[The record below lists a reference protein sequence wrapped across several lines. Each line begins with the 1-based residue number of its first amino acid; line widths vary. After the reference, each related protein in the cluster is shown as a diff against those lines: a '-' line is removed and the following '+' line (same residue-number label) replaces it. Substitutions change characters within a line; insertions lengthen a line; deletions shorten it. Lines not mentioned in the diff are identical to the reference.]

1 VSKGSAATEAAG
13 TLTAGHM
20 SFRSRLTLFFVAIVI
35 VPMASMA
42 IVLFRLLSDNEHGK
56 GDARIAARQQ
66 TAINLYED
74 TRRSSAQV
82 ARTIAGGDAALAA
95 ALRSGER
102 ARIQRRTEQLLA
114 RYHAAR
120 ILVRDPSGATLG
132 DAGSQLAAFPAT
144 LALVDERRRSYG
156 TIQVAVDTAGHY
168 ADRVRRIADLDAM
181 VSRDGKRI
189 AGTLPRVDPAALP
202 ARQGHVTVGD
212 IDYRV
217 SSFPAPGF
225 GRASLRVSVLDDTSV
240 TEGNVRSSRRI
251 AAAIL
256 IGFFILA
263 FTFAVLV
270 SRSLQRQILA
280 FLEAARRLGSGD
292 FTTQVPTVGRDEFAA
307 LGEQFNRMAGQLEER
322 EEDLRQERIRL
333 ESAMRRIGE
342 TFASNLDRDAL
353 LEIVVRTAVDGVA
366 AQAGR
371 ATVRTDPAEPM
382 VQVATVGPPA
392 GLEEAVRGAEALVLE
407 TGEPQAASVE
417 SAFALAYPLRAAD
430 GERRITGIV
439 SVGRPDKAFSEGERE
454 LFNYLAGQAA
464 VSVENVGLHETVERQ
479 AVTDDLTGLSN
490 RRRFQETLAGELAR
504 SQRFH
509 QGLGLV
515 MLDIDDFKRVNDTYG
530 HQQGDIVLRE
540 VARVLRESSRAIDLP
555 ARYGGEELAVV
566 LPGTDL
572 EGAYDLAERVR
583 EGIEA
588 LEFPLVDEAGG
599 QRVIT
604 ITASLGAAALG
615 EGIEDMRELVAA
627 ADAAL
632 YRAKRAG
639 KNQTVRAS

>member
-1 VSKGSAATEAAG
+1 V
-13 TLTAGHM
+13 
-20 SFRSRLTLFFVAIVI
+20 
-35 VPMASMA
+35 
-42 IVLFRLLSDNEHGK
+42 
-56 GDARIAARQQ
+56 
-66 TAINLYED
+66 
-74 TRRSSAQV
+74 
-82 ARTIAGGDAALAA
+82 
-95 ALRSGER
+95 
-102 ARIQRRTEQLLA
+102 QRRAAQLRAQYGL
-114 RYHAAR
+114 AR
-120 ILVRDPSGATLG
+120 ILVLDKERRTLA
-132 DAGSQLAAFPAT
+132 DAGSLVAAFPAT
-144 LALVDERRRSYG
+144 LQLVDQAGKSYG
-156 TIQVAVDTAGHY
+156 TLQLSVQTAGDY
-168 ADRVRRIADLDAM
+168 ARLVRRVAGLHA
-181 VSRDGKRI
+181 VVLRDGKVI
-189 AGTLPRVDPAALP
+189 AGTLPNVVPKDLP
-202 ARQGHVTVGD
+202 PRQGHVTVSNV
-212 IDYRV
+212 DYRA

-225 GRASLRVSVLDDTSV
+225 SGTRVQVSVLDDTSV
-240 TEGNVRSSRRI
+240 TSANVGRSRWI
-251 AAAIL
+251 AAGIL
-256 IGFFILA
+256 VGFFMLA

-292 FTTQVPTVGRDEFAA
+292 FSAQVPTVGRDEFAS
-307 LGEQFNRMAGQLEER
+307 LGDQFNRMAGQLQER
-322 EEDLRQERIRL
+322 EEDLRQERVRL

-371 ATVRTDPAEPM
+371 ASVRTDAAEPLR
-382 VQVATVGPPA
+382 QVAAVGDA
-392 GLEEAVRGAEALVLE
+392 QGLEEAVRAVEARVLE
-407 TGEPQAASVE
+407 TGEPHSVDVDD
-417 SAFALAYPLRAAD
+417 AHALAYPLRAAD
-430 GERRITGIV
+430 GENRVTGIV
-439 SVGRPDKAFSEGERE
+439 SVARPDKPFSQSESD
-454 LFNYLAGQAA
+454 LFHYLAGQAA

-479 AVTDDLTGLSN
+479 AVTDELTGLSN
-490 RRRFQETLAGELAR
+490 RRRFQETLSSEVAR
-504 SQRFH
+504 SQRFS

-515 MLDIDDFKRVNDTYG
+515 MLDIDNFKAVNDTYG

-540 VARVLRESSRAIDLP
+540 VARVLKESSRAIDLP

-588 LEFPLVDEAGG
+588 LEFPLIDDGG
-599 QRVIT
+599 ASGTIR

-615 EGIEDMRELVAA
+615 GQIDEVRDLVAA

>member
-1 VSKGSAATEAAG
+1 
-13 TLTAGHM
+13 M

-56 GDARIAARQQ
+56 GDARIAARQEA
-66 TAINLYED
+66 AIHLYED
-74 TRRSSAQV
+74 ARRGSTTV
-82 ARTIAGGDAALAA
+82 ARRIAANDAPLAA
-95 ALRSGER
+95 ALRAGDR
-102 ARIQRRTEQLLA
+102 ARIQRRTEQLRA
-114 RYHAAR
+114 RYRVAR
-120 ILVRDPSGATLG
+120 ILVRDPKGLPLG
-132 DAGSQLAAFPAT
+132 DAGSQLATFPAT
-144 LALVDERRRSYG
+144 LQLIDQRRRSYG
-156 TIQVAVDTAGHY
+156 TIQVATETAPHY
-168 ADRVRRIADLDAM
+168 ADLVHRIAGLD
-181 VSRDGKRI
+181 VVVLRGGKRI
-189 AGTLPRVDPAALP
+189 AGTLPTIDPSDLP
-202 ARQGHVTVGD
+202 ARQGHVTVESN
-212 IDYRV
+212 DYRV

-225 GRASLRVSVLDDTSV
+225 GGAHVQVSVLDSTSV
-240 TEGNVRSSRRI
+240 TEGNVHSSRTI

-280 FLEAARRLGSGD
+280 FLDAARRLGSGD
-292 FTTQVPTVGRDEFAA
+292 FSAQVPTVGHDEFAA
-307 LGEQFNRMAGQLEER
+307 LGEQFNQMAGQLEER
-322 EEDLRQERIRL
+322 EEDLRQERVRL

-366 AQAGR
+366 AAAGR
-371 ATVRTDPAEPM
+371 ATVRTDAAEPLR
-382 VQVATVGPPA
+382 QVATVGAPA
-392 GLEEAVRGAEALVLE
+392 GLEETVRAAEAVVLE
-407 TGEPQAASVE
+407 TGEPQAANVDR
-417 SAFALAYPLRAAD
+417 AYALAHPLRAAD
-430 GERRITGIV
+430 GEGRVTGIV
-439 SVGRPDKAFSEGERE
+439 SVGRHDKPFSESERD
-454 LFNYLAGQAA
+454 LFHYLAGQAA

-479 AVTDDLTGLSN
+479 AVTDELTGLSN
-490 RRRFQETLAGELAR
+490 RRRFQETLAGEIAR
-504 SQRFH
+504 SQRFD

-515 MLDIDDFKRVNDTYG
+515 MLDLDDFKHVNDTYG
-530 HQQGDIVLRE
+530 HQQGDVVLRE
-540 VARVLRESSRAIDLP
+540 VATVLKESSRAIDLP

-588 LEFPLVDEAGG
+588 LEFPLEDESGE
-599 QRVIT
+599 RRTIR

-615 EGIEDMRELVAA
+615 DGIEEMRELVAA

>member
-1 VSKGSAATEAAG
+1 
-13 TLTAGHM
+13 M

-56 GDARIAARQQ
+56 GDARIAARQEA
-66 TAINLYED
+66 AINLYED
-74 TRRSSAQV
+74 ARRSSAGV
-82 ARTIAGGDAALAA
+82 ARKIAGTDAPLAA
-95 ALRSGER
+95 ALRAGDR
-102 ARIQRRTEQLLA
+102 ARIQRRTQQLRT
-114 RYHAAR
+114 RYNVAR
-120 ILVRDPSGATLG
+120 ILVRDPKGTTLG
-132 DAGSQLAAFPAT
+132 DAGSDLAAFPAT
-144 LALVDERRRSYG
+144 LQLVDQRRRSYG
-156 TIQVAVDTAGHY
+156 TIQVATETATHY
-168 ADRVRRIADLDAM
+168 ADLVH
-181 VSRDGKRI
+181 RI
-189 AGTLPRVDPAALP
+189 AGLQAIVLRDGTRIAATLPSVNPADLP
-202 ARQGHVTVGD
+202 ARQGHVRVQS

-217 SSFPAPGF
+217 SSFPAPSF
-225 GRASLRVSVLDDTSV
+225 GGAHVQVSVLDDTSV
-240 TEGNVRSSRRI
+240 TEGNVRNSRRI

-256 IGFFILA
+256 VGFFILA

-292 FTTQVPTVGRDEFAA
+292 FSAQVPTVGRDEFAA
-307 LGEQFNRMAGQLEER
+307 LGEQFNQMANQLEER
-322 EEDLRQERIRL
+322 EEDLRQERVRL

-353 LEIVVRTAVDGVA
+353 LEIVVHTAVDGVA
-366 AQAGR
+366 AEAGR
-371 ATVRTDPAEPM
+371 ATVRTDSGEPLRE
-382 VQVATVGPPA
+382 VAAVGHAA
-392 GLEEAVRGAEALVLE
+392 GLAEAVQAAEARVLE
-407 TGEPQAASVE
+407 TSEPHAANVE
-417 SAFALAYPLRAAD
+417 RAYALAHPLRAAD
-430 GERRITGIV
+430 GEGRVTGIV
-439 SVGRPDKAFSEGERE
+439 SVGRHDKPFSEGERD
-454 LFNYLAGQAA
+454 LFHYLAGQAA

-479 AVTDDLTGLSN
+479 AVTDELTGLSN
-490 RRRFQETLAGELAR
+490 RRRFQETLAGEVAR
-504 SQRFH
+504 SQRFD

-515 MLDIDDFKRVNDTYG
+515 MLDLDNFKQVNDTYG
-530 HQQGDIVLRE
+530 HQQGDVVLRE
-540 VARVLRESSRAIDLP
+540 VARVLKESSRAIDLP

-588 LEFPLVDEAGG
+588 LEFPLEDETGE
-599 QRVIT
+599 RRMIR

-615 EGIEDMRELVAA
+615 GEIEDMRELVAA

>member
-1 VSKGSAATEAAG
+1 
-13 TLTAGHM
+13 M

-56 GDARIAARQQ
+56 GDARIAARQEA
-66 TAINLYED
+66 AIHLYED
-74 TRRSSAQV
+74 ARRNSAAV
-82 ARTIAGGDAALAA
+82 ARRIAATDAPLAA
-95 ALRSGER
+95 ALRSGKR
-102 ARIQRRTEQLLA
+102 ARIQRRTEQLL
-114 RYHAAR
+114 RSYHAAR
-120 ILVRDPSGATLG
+120 ILVRDPKGVSLA
-132 DAGSQLAAFPAT
+132 DAGAQLATFPAT
-144 LALVDERRRSYG
+144 LQLIDQRRRSYG
-156 TIQVAVDTAGHY
+156 TIQVAVETAPHY
-168 ADRVRRIADLDAM
+168 ADLVHRIADLEAI
-181 VSRDGKRI
+181 VLRDGKRI
-189 AGTLPRVDPAALP
+189 AGTLPQVNPADLP
-202 ARQGHVTVGD
+202 ARQGHVTVQNVA
-212 IDYRV
+212 YRV

-225 GRASLRVSVLDDTSV
+225 GSAKVQVSVLDNTSV
-240 TEGNVRSSRRI
+240 TEANVRKSRRI

-292 FTTQVPTVGRDEFAA
+292 FSAQVPTVGRDEFAE
-307 LGEQFNRMAGQLEER
+307 LGEEFNQMARQLEER
-322 EEDLRQERIRL
+322 EEDLRQERTRL
-333 ESAMRRIGE
+333 ENAMRRIGE

-366 AQAGR
+366 AEAGR
-371 ATVRTDPAEPM
+371 ATVRTEAADPLR
-382 VQVATVGPPA
+382 QVATVGEPG
-392 GLEEAVRGAEALVLE
+392 GLEETVRAAEALVLE
-407 TGEPQAASVE
+407 TGEPQAANLD
-417 SAFALAYPLRAAD
+417 AIYALAYPLRAAD
-430 GERRITGIV
+430 GEGRVTGIV
-439 SVGRPDKAFSEGERE
+439 SVGRHDKPFSDSERD
-454 LFNYLAGQAA
+454 LFHYLAGQAA

-479 AVTDDLTGLSN
+479 AVTDELTGLSN
-490 RRRFQETLAGELAR
+490 RRRFQETLAGEVAR
-504 SQRFH
+504 SQRFD

-515 MLDIDDFKRVNDTYG
+515 MLDLDNFKDVNDSYG
-530 HQQGDIVLRE
+530 HQQGDVVLRE
-540 VARVLRESSRAIDLP
+540 VARVLRESCRAIDLP

-566 LPGTDL
+566 LPGADL
-572 EGAYDLAERVR
+572 DGAFDLAERVR
-583 EGIEA
+583 EGIET

-599 QRVIT
+599 RRVIR

>member
-1 VSKGSAATEAAG
+1 
-13 TLTAGHM
+13 M

-35 VPMASMA
+35 VPMVSMA

-66 TAINLYED
+66 TAINLYYD
-74 TRRSSAQV
+74 GRRKATQL
-82 ARTIAGGDAALAA
+82 ARQIGGTDANLAA
-95 ALRSGER
+95 ALRSGKR
-102 ARIQRRTEQLLA
+102 VLIQRRVNQLRAQYGL
-114 RYHAAR
+114 AR
-120 ILVRDPSGATLG
+120 ILVLDKQRRKLG
-132 DAGSQLAAFPAT
+132 DAGSPLAVFPAT
-144 LALVDERRRSYG
+144 LQLVDQSAKTYG
-156 TIQVAVDTAGHY
+156 TMQLSVETALDY
-168 ADRVRRIADLDAM
+168 VRQVRRVANLHA
-181 VSRDGKRI
+181 VVLRDGHVI
-189 AGTLPRVDPAALP
+189 AGTLPGVDPKDLP
-202 ARQGHVTVGD
+202 ARRGNLTLSNV
-212 IDYRV
+212 DYRV

-225 GRASLRVSVLDDTSV
+225 VGSRVQVSVLDNTSV
-240 TEGNVRSSRRI
+240 TTNNVRRSRWI
-251 AAAIL
+251 AAGIL
-256 IGFFILA
+256 VGFFVLA

-292 FTTQVPTVGRDEFAA
+292 FAAQVPTVGRDEFAA
-307 LGEQFNRMAGQLEER
+307 LGDQFNRMANQLEQR
-322 EEDLRQERIRL
+322 EEDLRQERVRL

-371 ATVRTDPAEPM
+371 AS
-382 VQVATVGPPA
+382 
-392 GLEEAVRGAEALVLE
+392 VRGDAGEPLHQIAAVGEAEGLGEAIRAAEARVLE
-407 TGEPQAASVE
+407 TSEPASADVE
-417 SAFALAYPLRAAD
+417 DAHALAYPLRAAD
-430 GERRITGIV
+430 GEGRVSGIV
-439 SVGRPDKAFSEGERE
+439 SVARPSKAFSESESD
-454 LFNYLAGQAA
+454 LFHYLAGQAA

-479 AVTDDLTGLSN
+479 AVTDELTGLSN
-490 RRRFQETLAGELAR
+490 RRRFQETLSSEVAR
-504 SQRFH
+504 SQRFD

-515 MLDIDDFKRVNDTYG
+515 MLDIDDFKKVNDTFG

-572 EGAYDLAERVR
+572 EGAFDLAERVR

-588 LEFPLVDEAGG
+588 LDFPLVDEAGSAG
-599 QRVIT
+599 TIR
-604 ITASLGAAALG
+604 ITASLGAAALS
-615 EGIEDMRELVAA
+615 EDIDDVRELVAA

>member
-1 VSKGSAATEAAG
+1 
-13 TLTAGHM
+13 M

-56 GDARIAARQQ
+56 GDARIAARQEA
-66 TAINLYED
+66 AIHLYED
-74 TRRSSAQV
+74 ARSTSTEV
-82 ARTIAGGDAALAA
+82 ARKIAGQDAVLAA
-95 ALRSGER
+95 ALRAGDR
-102 ARIQRRTEQLLA
+102 ARIQRRLTQL
-114 RYHAAR
+114 RVKYNVAR
-120 ILVRDPSGATLG
+120 ILVRDPKGAALG
-132 DAGSQLAAFPAT
+132 SAGSDLAAFPAT
-144 LALVDERRRSYG
+144 LQLVDQRRRSYG
-156 TIQVAVDTAGHY
+156 TIQVATETAAQY
-168 ADRVRRIADLDAM
+168 ASLVHRIAGLDAIV
-181 VSRDGKRI
+181 VSDGQRI
-189 AGTLPRVDPAALP
+189 AGTLPSVAPSELP
-202 ARQGHVTVGD
+202 ARQGHVTVED
-212 IDYRV
+212 ANYRV

-225 GRASLRVSVLDDTSV
+225 GGAHVQVSVLDDTSV
-240 TEGNVRSSRRI
+240 TEGNVRNSRRI

-280 FLEAARRLGSGD
+280 FLDAARRLGSGD
-292 FTTQVPTVGRDEFAA
+292 FSAQVPTVGRDEFAA
-307 LGEQFNRMAGQLEER
+307 LGKEFNEMASQLEER
-322 EEDLRQERIRL
+322 EEDLRQERVRL
-333 ESAMRRIGE
+333 ENAMRRIGE

-366 AQAGR
+366 ADAGR
-371 ATVRTDPAEPM
+371 ATVRTDTAEPLR
-382 VQVATVGPPA
+382 QVASVGRPI
-392 GLEEAVRGAEALVLE
+392 GLEETVRAAEAQVLE
-407 TGEPQAASVE
+407 TGEPQGANVG
-417 SAFALAYPLRAAD
+417 SAYALAYPLRAAD
-430 GERRITGIV
+430 GEGRVTGIV
-439 SVGRPDKAFSEGERE
+439 SVGRHDKPFSDSEHD

-479 AVTDDLTGLSN
+479 AVTDELTGLSN
-490 RRRFQETLAGELAR
+490 RRRFQETLAGEVAR
-504 SQRFH
+504 SQRFD

-515 MLDIDDFKRVNDTYG
+515 MLDIDNFKQVNDTYG
-530 HQQGDIVLRE
+530 HQQGDVVLRE
-540 VARVLRESSRAIDLP
+540 VARVLKESSRAIDLP

-588 LEFPLVDEAGG
+588 LEFPLEDETGE
-599 QRVIT
+599 RRTIR

-615 EGIEDMRELVAA
+615 DGIEDMRELVAA

>member
-1 VSKGSAATEAAG
+1 
-13 TLTAGHM
+13 M

-56 GDARIAARQQ
+56 GDARIAARQEA
-66 TAINLYED
+66 AIHLYED
-74 TRRSSAQV
+74 ARRNSASV
-82 ARTIAGGDAALAA
+82 ARKIAGTDALLAA
-95 ALRSGER
+95 ALRAGDK
-102 ARIQRRTEQLLA
+102 ARIQRRTDQLLA
-114 RYHAAR
+114 RYAVAR
-120 ILVRDPSGATLG
+120 ILVRDPKGATLG

-144 LALVDERRRSYG
+144 LQLVDQRRRSYG
-156 TIQVAVDTAGHY
+156 TIQVATQTAPRY
-168 ADRVRRIADLDAM
+168 ADLVHRIAGLDA
-181 VSRDGKRI
+181 VVLRDGTRI
-189 AGTLPRVDPAALP
+189 AGTLPTVDAEKLP
-202 ARQGHVTVGD
+202 PRQGHVTVHD
-212 IDYRV
+212 VDYRV

-225 GRASLRVSVLDDTSV
+225 GGARVQVSVLDDTSV
-240 TEGNVRSSRRI
+240 TEGKVSNSRRI

-292 FTTQVPTVGRDEFAA
+292 FSAQVPTVGRDEFAA
-307 LGEQFNRMAGQLEER
+307 LGEEFNQMASQLQAR
-322 EEDLRQERIRL
+322 EADLRQERVRL

-366 AQAGR
+366 AEAGR
-371 ATVRTDPAEPM
+371 ATVRTDAAEPLR
-382 VQVATVGPPA
+382 QVAAVGHAA
-392 GLEEAVRGAEALVLE
+392 GLEETVRAAEALVLE
-407 TGEPQAASVE
+407 TGEPHGTNMDR
-417 SAFALAYPLRAAD
+417 AYAMAHPLRAAD
-430 GERRITGIV
+430 DEGRVTGIV
-439 SVGRPDKAFSEGERE
+439 SVGRHDKPFSDGERD
-454 LFNYLAGQAA
+454 LFHYLAGQAA

-479 AVTDDLTGLSN
+479 AVTDELTGLSN
-490 RRRFQETLAGELAR
+490 RRRFQETLAGEVAR
-504 SQRFH
+504 AQRFD

-515 MLDIDDFKRVNDTYG
+515 MLDIDDFKQVNDTYG
-530 HQQGDIVLRE
+530 HQQGDVVLRE
-540 VARVLRESSRAIDLP
+540 VARVLRDSSRAIDLP

-588 LEFPLVDEAGG
+588 LEFPLEDETGE
-599 QRVIT
+599 RRTIR

-615 EGIEDMRELVAA
+615 EAIEDMRELVAA

>member
-1 VSKGSAATEAAG
+1 
-13 TLTAGHM
+13 M

-35 VPMASMA
+35 VPMVSMA
-42 IVLFRLLSDNEHGK
+42 IVLFRLLSDNEQGK

-66 TAINLYED
+66 TAINLYD
-74 TRRSSAQV
+74 DARRNAAQK
-82 ARTIAGGDAALAA
+82 ARRIAATDAALAA
-95 ALRSGER
+95 ALRSGRRQRVQVR
-102 ARIQRRTEQLLA
+102 ADQLRRRYQLE
-114 RYHAAR
+114 R
-120 ILVRDPSGATLG
+120 ILVRDTHDKTLADSGSKT
-132 DAGSQLAAFPAT
+132 AAFPAT
-144 LALVDERRRSYG
+144 LQLVDRARKPYG
-156 TIQVAVDTAGHY
+156 TLQVSVQTAARY
-168 ADRVRRIADLDAM
+168 ADLVHRIAGLHAI
-181 VSRDGKRI
+181 VLRDGKRI
-189 AGTLPRVDPAALP
+189 AGTLPSVDVGALP
-202 ARQGHVTVGD
+202 ARQGHVAVSDVG
-212 IDYRV
+212 YRV

-225 GRASLRVSVLDDTSV
+225 AGSRIQVSVLDDTAV
-240 TEGNVRSSRRI
+240 TTSNVRNSRRI

-292 FTTQVPTVGRDEFAA
+292 FSAQVPTVGRDEFAA
-307 LGEQFNRMAGQLEER
+307 LGEQFNQMAGQLEER
-322 EEDLRQERIRL
+322 EEDLRQERVRL
-333 ESAMRRIGE
+333 ESSMRRIGE

-366 AQAGR
+366 AEAGR
-371 ATVRTDPAEPM
+371 ATVRAAAGAPLRE
-382 VQVATVGPPA
+382 VAAVGHA
-392 GLEEAVRGAEALVLE
+392 DGLQEAVQAAEARVLE
-407 TGEPQAASVE
+407 TGEPHGASVDE
-417 SAFALAYPLRAAD
+417 AYALAHPLRAAD
-430 GERRITGIV
+430 EQGRVTGIV
-439 SVGRPDKAFSEGERE
+439 SVGRHGKPFSDGERD
-454 LFNYLAGQAA
+454 LFHYLAGQAA

-479 AVTDDLTGLSN
+479 AVTDELTGLSN
-490 RRRFQETLAGELAR
+490 RRRFQETLAAEVAR
-504 SQRFH
+504 SQRFD

-515 MLDIDDFKRVNDTYG
+515 MLDIDDFKKVNDTYG

-540 VARVLRESSRAIDLP
+540 VARVLKESSRAIDLP

-588 LEFPLVDEAGG
+588 LELPLISDDATGG
-599 QRVIT
+599 AAAIVRV
-604 ITASLGAAALG
+604 TASLGAAAMG
-615 EGIEDMRELVAA
+615 EGTEDMRELVAA

>member
-1 VSKGSAATEAAG
+1 
-13 TLTAGHM
+13 M

-56 GDARIAARQQ
+56 GDARIAARQEA
-66 TAINLYED
+66 AIHLYED
-74 TRRSSAQV
+74 ARRSSTAV
-82 ARTIAGGDAALAA
+82 ARRIAGGDAQLAA
-95 ALRSGER
+95 ALRAGDR
-102 ARIQRRTEQLLA
+102 ARIQRRTGQLRV
-114 RYHAAR
+114 RYNVAR
-120 ILVRDPSGATLG
+120 IMVRDPRGATLG
-132 DAGSQLAAFPAT
+132 NAGSDVAAFPAT
-144 LALVDERRRSYG
+144 LQLVDQRNRSYG
-156 TIQVAVDTAGHY
+156 TIQVAVETAPRY
-168 ADRVRRIADLDAM
+168 ADLVHRIAGLDAI
-181 VSRDGKRI
+181 VLRDGSRI
-189 AGTLPRVDPAALP
+189 AGTIPSVNPKDLP
-202 ARQGHVTVGD
+202 ARQGHLKLRSS
-212 IDYRV
+212 DYRV

-225 GRASLRVSVLDDTSV
+225 GGAHVQVSVLDNESV
-240 TEGNVRSSRRI
+240 TAGNVRSSRRI

-280 FLEAARRLGSGD
+280 FLQAARRLGSGD
-292 FTTQVPTVGRDEFAA
+292 FTAQVPTVGRDEFAA
-307 LGEQFNRMAGQLEER
+307 LGEEFNQMASQLKER
-322 EEDLRQERIRL
+322 EEDLRQERVRL

-366 AQAGR
+366 AEAGR
-371 ATVRTDPAEPM
+371 ATVRTGMDEPLR
-382 VQVATVGPPA
+382 QVATVGHA
-392 GLEEAVRGAEALVLE
+392 ADLEEAVRAAEALVLE
-407 TGEPQAASVE
+407 TGDPQAAHVDRCY
-417 SAFALAYPLRAAD
+417 ALAHPLRAAD
-430 GERRITGIV
+430 GEGRVTGIV
-439 SVGRPDKAFSEGERE
+439 SVGRHDKEFSDVEQD
-454 LFNYLAGQAA
+454 LFHYLAGQAA

-479 AVTDDLTGLSN
+479 AVTDELTGLSN
-490 RRRFQETLAGELAR
+490 RRRFQETLASEVAR
-504 SQRFH
+504 SRRFE

-515 MLDIDDFKRVNDTYG
+515 MLDLDNFKQINDTYG
-530 HQQGDIVLRE
+530 HQQGDVVLRE
-540 VARVLRESSRAIDLP
+540 VAHVLKESSRAIDLP

-572 EGAYDLAERVR
+572 EGAFDLAERVR

-588 LEFPLVDEAGG
+588 LEFPLLGENGER
-599 QRVIT
+599 QVIR

-615 EGIEDMRELVAA
+615 EEIEDMRELVAA

>member
-1 VSKGSAATEAAG
+1 
-13 TLTAGHM
+13 M

-56 GDARIAARQQ
+56 GDARIAARQEA
-66 TAINLYED
+66 AIHLYED
-74 TRRSSAQV
+74 ARRNSSAV
-82 ARTIAGGDAALAA
+82 ARRIAGTDAPLAA
-95 ALRSGER
+95 ALRSGNR
-102 ARIQRRTEQLLA
+102 VRIQRRTEAL
-114 RYHAAR
+114 RRDYHVAR
-120 ILVRDPSGATLG
+120 ILVRDPKGVTLAN
-132 DAGSQLAAFPAT
+132 AGSDLATFPAT
-144 LALVDERRRSYG
+144 LQLIDQRRRSYG
-156 TIQVAVDTAGHY
+156 TIQVAVESAPRY
-168 ADRVRRIADLDAM
+168 ASLVHRIAGLEAI
-181 VSRDGKRI
+181 VVRDGKRV
-189 AGTLPRVDPAALP
+189 AGTLPRVNAADLP
-202 ARQGHVTVGD
+202 ARQGHVSVQNV
-212 IDYRV
+212 DYRV

-225 GRASLRVSVLDDTSV
+225 GGSHVQVSVLDNTSV
-240 TEGNVRSSRRI
+240 TAGNVRDSRRI

-292 FTTQVPTVGRDEFAA
+292 FSAQVPTVGRDEFAA
-307 LGEQFNRMAGQLEER
+307 LGGEFNEMARQLEER
-322 EEDLRQERIRL
+322 EEDLRQERMRL
-333 ESAMRRIGE
+333 QSAMRRIGE
-342 TFASNLDRDAL
+342 AFASNLDRDAL

-366 AQAGR
+366 ATAGR
-371 ATVRTDPAEPM
+371 ATVRTDAADPLR
-382 VQVATVGPPA
+382 QVTTVGDPS
-392 GLEEAVRGAEALVLE
+392 GLEEAVRAAEARVLE
-407 TGEPQAASVE
+407 TSDPQGANVDA
-417 SAFALAYPLRAAD
+417 AFALAHPLRAAD
-430 GERRITGIV
+430 GEGRVTGIV
-439 SVGRPDKAFSEGERE
+439 SVGRHDKPFSDSEQD
-454 LFNYLAGQAA
+454 LFHYLAGQAA

-479 AVTDDLTGLSN
+479 AVTDELTGLSN
-490 RRRFQETLAGELAR
+490 RRRFQETLAGEVAR
-504 SQRFH
+504 SQRFD

-515 MLDIDDFKRVNDTYG
+515 MLDLDNFKQINDTYG
-530 HQQGDIVLRE
+530 HQQGDVVLRE
-540 VARVLRESSRAIDLP
+540 VARVLRDSSRAIDLP

-572 EGAYDLAERVR
+572 DGAFDLAERVR

-588 LEFPLVDEAGG
+588 LEFPLADEGG
-599 QRVIT
+599 ESKVIR

-615 EGIEDMRELVAA
+615 DGIEDMRELVAA

>member
-1 VSKGSAATEAAG
+1 
-13 TLTAGHM
+13 M

-35 VPMASMA
+35 VPMVSMA

-66 TAINLYED
+66 TAINLYYD
-74 TRRSSAQV
+74 GRRKAATL
-82 ARTIAGGDAALAA
+82 ARQIGGTDAKLAA
-95 ALRSGER
+95 ALRSGDR
-102 ARIQRRTEQLLA
+102 ARIQRRAEQLRAQDGLA
-114 RYHAAR
+114 RIVVLDR
-120 ILVRDPSGATLG
+120 SRRTLA
-132 DAGSQLAAFPAT
+132 DAGSRLAAFPAT
-144 LALVDERRRSYG
+144 LQLVDRGGKSYG
-156 TIQVAVDTAGHY
+156 TMQLSVETAGDY
-168 ADRVRRIADLDAM
+168 ARLVRRVAGLHTI
-181 VSRDGKRI
+181 VVRDGKVI
-189 AGTLPRVDPAALP
+189 AGTLPSVDPTDLP
-202 ARQGHVTVGD
+202 PRQGD
-212 IDYRV
+212 IAVASVNYRA
-217 SSFPAPGF
+217 SSFPVPGF
-225 GRASLRVSVLDDTSV
+225 SGSRVQVSVLDDTSV
-240 TEGNVRSSRRI
+240 MNANISRSRWI
-251 AAAIL
+251 AAGIL
-256 IGFFILA
+256 VGFFVLA

-292 FTTQVPTVGRDEFAA
+292 FSAQVPTVGRDEFSA
-307 LGEQFNRMAGQLEER
+307 LGDQFNRMAGQLEER
-322 EEDLRQERIRL
+322 EEDLRQERVRL

-371 ATVRTDPAEPM
+371 ASVRTDPGEPM
-382 VQVATVGPPA
+382 RQVAAVGDAA
-392 GLEEAVRGAEALVLE
+392 GLEEAEQAAEARVLE
-407 TGEPQAASVE
+407 TGEPN
-417 SAFALAYPLRAAD
+417 SADVADAHALAYPLRPAD
-430 GERRITGIV
+430 GESRVMGIV
-439 SVGRPDKAFSEGERE
+439 SVARPGKAFSTSESD
-454 LFNYLAGQAA
+454 LFHYLAGQAA

-479 AVTDDLTGLSN
+479 AVTDELTGLSN
-490 RRRFQETLAGELAR
+490 RRRFQETLSSEVAR
-504 SQRFH
+504 SQRFD

-515 MLDIDDFKRVNDTYG
+515 MLDIDDFKKVNDTYG

-540 VARVLRESSRAIDLP
+540 VARVLSESSRAIDLP

-583 EGIEA
+583 EGIEG
-588 LEFPLVDEAGG
+588 LEFPLVDESGSA
-599 QRVIT
+599 RSIR

-615 EGIEDMRELVAA
+615 DHIDDVRELVAA

>member
-1 VSKGSAATEAAG
+1 
-13 TLTAGHM
+13 M

-56 GDARIAARQQ
+56 GDARIAARQEA
-66 TAINLYED
+66 AIHLYED
-74 TRRSSAQV
+74 ARRNSASV
-82 ARTIAGGDAALAA
+82 ARKIAGTDAPLAA
-95 ALRSGER
+95 ALRAGDK
-102 ARIQRRTEQLLA
+102 ARIQRRTDQLLA
-114 RYHAAR
+114 RYAVAR
-120 ILVRDPSGATLG
+120 ILVRDPKGATLG

-144 LALVDERRRSYG
+144 LQLVDQRRRSYG
-156 TIQVAVDTAGHY
+156 TIQVATQTAPRY
-168 ADRVRRIADLDAM
+168 ADLVHRIAGLDA
-181 VSRDGKRI
+181 VVLRDGTRI
-189 AGTLPRVDPAALP
+189 AGTLPTVDAEKLP
-202 ARQGHVTVGD
+202 PRQGHVTVHD
-212 IDYRV
+212 VDYRV

-225 GRASLRVSVLDDTSV
+225 GGARVQVSVLDDTSV
-240 TEGNVRSSRRI
+240 TEGKVSNSRRI

-292 FTTQVPTVGRDEFAA
+292 FSAQVPTVGRDEFAA
-307 LGEQFNRMAGQLEER
+307 LGEEFNQMASQLQAR
-322 EEDLRQERIRL
+322 EADLRQERVRL

-366 AQAGR
+366 AEAGR
-371 ATVRTDPAEPM
+371 ATVRTDAAEPLR
-382 VQVATVGPPA
+382 QVAAVGHAA
-392 GLEEAVRGAEALVLE
+392 GLEETVRAAEALVLE
-407 TGEPQAASVE
+407 TGEPHGTNMDR
-417 SAFALAYPLRAAD
+417 AYAMAHPLRAAD
-430 GERRITGIV
+430 DEGRVTGIV
-439 SVGRPDKAFSEGERE
+439 SVGRHDKPFSDGERD
-454 LFNYLAGQAA
+454 LFHYLAGQAA

-479 AVTDDLTGLSN
+479 AVTDELTGLSN
-490 RRRFQETLAGELAR
+490 RRRFQETLAGEVAR
-504 SQRFH
+504 AQRFD

-515 MLDIDDFKRVNDTYG
+515 MLDIDDFKQVNDTYG
-530 HQQGDIVLRE
+530 HQQGDVVLRE
-540 VARVLRESSRAIDLP
+540 VARVLRDSSRAIDLP

-588 LEFPLVDEAGG
+588 LEFPLEDETGE
-599 QRVIT
+599 RRTIR

-615 EGIEDMRELVAA
+615 EAIEDMRELVAA

>member
-1 VSKGSAATEAAG
+1 
-13 TLTAGHM
+13 M

-35 VPMASMA
+35 VPMVSMA

-56 GDARIAARQQ
+56 ADARIAARQ
-66 TAINLYED
+66 
-74 TRRSSAQV
+74 
-82 ARTIAGGDAALAA
+82 DAAIRLYYDDRRRAGDLARRIGGTDAAFAA
-95 ALRSGER
+95 ALRAGDRVQLQQR
-102 ARIQRRTEQLLA
+102 AAQLRAQYGL
-114 RYHAAR
+114 AR
-120 ILVRDPSGATLG
+120 ILVLDKRRRTLT
-132 DAGSQLAAFPAT
+132 DAGSPVAAFPTT
-144 LALVDERRRSYG
+144 LQLVDQAGKSYG
-156 TIQVAVDTAGHY
+156 TMQLSVQTAGDY
-168 ADRVRRIADLDAM
+168 AQLVRRVAGLHA
-181 VSRDGKRI
+181 VVVRDGKVI
-189 AGTLPRVDPAALP
+189 ASTLPRVDPKALP
-202 ARQGHVTVGD
+202 AKQGHVTVSNV
-212 IDYRV
+212 DYRV

-225 GRASLRVSVLDDTSV
+225 AGSRVQVSVLDDSSV
-240 TEGNVRSSRRI
+240 TSQNVTRSRWI
-251 AAAIL
+251 AAGIL
-256 IGFFILA
+256 IGFFVLA

-292 FTTQVPTVGRDEFAA
+292 FSAQVPTVGRDEFAA
-307 LGEQFNRMAGQLEER
+307 LGGQFNLMAHQLQER
-322 EEDLRQERIRL
+322 DEDLRQERVRL

-371 ATVRTDPAEPM
+371 ASVRTDAAEPLR
-382 VQVATVGPPA
+382 QVAAVGDA
-392 GLEEAVRGAEALVLE
+392 QGLEEAVRAAEARVLE
-407 TGEPQAASVE
+407 TGDPHSAEVE
-417 SAFALAYPLRAAD
+417 EAHALAYPCAVD
-430 GERRITGIV
+430 GDSRVTGIV
-439 SVGRPDKAFSEGERE
+439 SVARPGKPFSDSEME

-479 AVTDDLTGLSN
+479 AVTDELTGLSN
-490 RRRFQETLAGELAR
+490 RRRFQETLSSEVAR
-504 SQRFH
+504 SQRFD

-515 MLDIDDFKRVNDTYG
+515 MLDIDNFKAVNDTYG
-530 HQQGDIVLRE
+530 HQQGDLVLRE
-540 VARVLRESSRAIDLP
+540 VARVLKESSRAIDLP

-588 LEFPLVDEAGG
+588 LEFPLIGDDGASGSI
-599 QRVIT
+599 R
-604 ITASLGAAALG
+604 ITASLGAAAMG
-615 EGIEDMRELVAA
+615 DQIEDVRDLVAA

>member
-1 VSKGSAATEAAG
+1 
-13 TLTAGHM
+13 M

-56 GDARIAARQQ
+56 GDARIAARQEA
-66 TAINLYED
+66 AIHLYED
-74 TRRSSAQV
+74 ARRSSSAV
-82 ARTIAGGDAALAA
+82 ARRIAANDKALAA
-95 ALRSGER
+95 ALRSGKG
-102 ARIQRRTEQLLA
+102 ARIQRRAAELQHS
-114 RYHAAR
+114 YHVAR
-120 ILVRDPSGATLG
+120 ILVRDPKGSTLA
-132 DAGSQLAAFPAT
+132 DAGSPLATFPAT
-144 LALVDERRRSYG
+144 LQLIDQRRRSYG
-156 TIQVAVDTAGHY
+156 TIQVAVESASRYVDLVH
-168 ADRVRRIADLDAM
+168 RIAGLDAI
-181 VSRDGKRI
+181 VLRDGKRI
-189 AGTLPRVDPAALP
+189 AGTLPEVDPADLP
-202 ARQGHVTVGD
+202 AQQGHVSVQNVN
-212 IDYRV
+212 YRV

-225 GRASLRVSVLDDTSV
+225 GGTHVQVSVLDNTSV
-240 TEGNVRSSRRI
+240 TATNVRNSRRI

-292 FTTQVPTVGRDEFAA
+292 FTAQVPTVGRDEFAE
-307 LGEQFNRMAGQLEER
+307 LGEEFNQMARQLEER
-322 EEDLRQERIRL
+322 EEDLRQERTRL
-333 ESAMRRIGE
+333 ENAMRRIGE

-366 AQAGR
+366 AEAGR
-371 ATVRTDPAEPM
+371 ATVRTDAADPLR
-382 VQVATVGPPA
+382 QVATVGNPD
-392 GLEEAVRGAEALVLE
+392 GLEETVRAAEARVLE
-407 TGEPQAASVE
+407 TGEPQAANLD
-417 SAFALAYPLRAAD
+417 AAHALAYPLRSAD
-430 GERRITGIV
+430 GEGRVTGIV
-439 SVGRPDKAFSEGERE
+439 SVGRREKPFSESEQD
-454 LFNYLAGQAA
+454 LFHYLASQAA

-479 AVTDDLTGLSN
+479 AVTDELTGLSN
-490 RRRFQETLAGELAR
+490 RRRFQETLAGEVAR
-504 SQRFH
+504 SQRFD

-515 MLDIDDFKRVNDTYG
+515 MLDLDDFKQINDTYG
-530 HQQGDIVLRE
+530 HQQGDVVLRE
-540 VARVLRESSRAIDLP
+540 VAHVLRDSCRAIDLP

-566 LPGTDL
+566 LPGADL
-572 EGAYDLAERVR
+572 DGAFDLAERVR

-588 LEFPLVDEAGG
+588 LEFPLLDEAGG
-599 QRVIT
+599 RKVIR

-615 EGIEDMRELVAA
+615 DGIEDMRELVAA

>member
-1 VSKGSAATEAAG
+1 
-13 TLTAGHM
+13 
-20 SFRSRLTLFFVAIVI
+20 
-35 VPMASMA
+35 MA

-56 GDARIAARQQ
+56 GDARIAARQEA
-66 TAINLYED
+66 AIHLYED
-74 TRRSSAQV
+74 ARRDSTTV
-82 ARTIAGGDAALAA
+82 ARKIAGGDAPLAA
-95 ALRSGER
+95 ALRAGNR
-102 ARIQRRTEQLLA
+102 TRIQRRTEQLLR
-114 RYHAAR
+114 RYGVAR
-120 ILVRDPSGATLG
+120 ILVRDPKGEVLG
-132 DAGSQLAAFPAT
+132 NAGSELAAFPAT
-144 LALVDERRRSYG
+144 LQLVDQRRRSYG
-156 TIQVAVDTAGHY
+156 TIQVATETATHY
-168 ADRVRRIADLDAM
+168 ADLVQRIAGLDAI
-181 VSRDGKRI
+181 VLRSGRRI
-189 AGTLPRVDPAALP
+189 AGTLPSVAPGDLP
-202 ARQGHVTVGD
+202 ARQGHVTVQST
-212 IDYRV
+212 DYRV

-225 GRASLRVSVLDDTSV
+225 GGSHVQVSVLDNTSG
-240 TEGNVRSSRRI
+240 TEGNVRKSRRI

-292 FTTQVPTVGRDEFAA
+292 FSAQVPTVGRDEFAA
-307 LGEQFNRMAGQLEER
+307 LGEQFNQMAGQLEER
-322 EEDLRQERIRL
+322 EEDLRQERVRL

-366 AQAGR
+366 AEAGR
-371 ATVRTDPAEPM
+371 ATVRTDAAEPLR
-382 VQVATVGPPA
+382 QVGTVGRPA
-392 GLEEAVRGAEALVLE
+392 GLEETVRAAEALVLE
-407 TGEPQAASVE
+407 TGEPQAANVGR
-417 SAFALAYPLRAAD
+417 AYALAHPLRAGD
-430 GERRITGIV
+430 GEGRVTGIV
-439 SVGRPDKAFSEGERE
+439 SVGRHDKPFSDGERD
-454 LFNYLAGQAA
+454 LFHYLAGQAA

-479 AVTDDLTGLSN
+479 AVTDELTGLSN
-490 RRRFQETLAGELAR
+490 RRRFQETLAGEVAR
-504 SQRFH
+504 SQRFD

-515 MLDIDDFKRVNDTYG
+515 MLDLDNFKDVNDTYG
-530 HQQGDIVLRE
+530 HQQGDVVLRE
-540 VARVLRESSRAIDLP
+540 VAHVLRESSRAIDLP

-588 LEFPLVDEAGG
+588 LEFPLEDENGAR
-599 QRVIT
+599 RVIR

-615 EGIEDMRELVAA
+615 EGIDDMRELVAA

>member
-1 VSKGSAATEAAG
+1 
-13 TLTAGHM
+13 M

-35 VPMASMA
+35 VPMVSMA

-56 GDARIAARQQ
+56 ADARIAARQEA
-66 TAINLYED
+66 AIKLYYD
-74 TRRSSAQV
+74 DRRKAADL
-82 ARTIAGGDAALAA
+82 ARRIGGTDATLAA
-95 ALRSGER
+95 ALRAGDR
-102 ARIQRRTEQLLA
+102 ARLQRRAAQLRAQYGL
-114 RYHAAR
+114 AR
-120 ILVRDPSGATLG
+120 ILVLDKRRRPLA
-132 DAGSQLAAFPAT
+132 DAGSPLAAFPAT
-144 LALVDERRRSYG
+144 LQLVDQAGKSYG
-156 TIQVAVDTAGHY
+156 TMQLSVQTAADY
-168 ADRVRRIADLDAM
+168 ARLVRRVAGLHT
-181 VSRDGKRI
+181 VVLRDGNVI
-189 AGTLPRVDPAALP
+189 AGTLPRVDPKALP
-202 ARQGHVTVGD
+202 ARQGQVTVSNV
-212 IDYRV
+212 DYRV

-225 GRASLRVSVLDDTSV
+225 AGSRVQVSVLDDTSV
-240 TEGNVRSSRRI
+240 TSDNVGRSRWI
-251 AAAIL
+251 AAGIL
-256 IGFFILA
+256 VGFFVLA

-292 FTTQVPTVGRDEFAA
+292 FSAQVPTVGHDEFAA
-307 LGEQFNRMAGQLEER
+307 LGDQFNQMASQLQER
-322 EEDLRQERIRL
+322 EEDLRQERVRL

-371 ATVRTDPAEPM
+371 ASVRTDAAEPLR
-382 VQVATVGPPA
+382 QVAAVGDA
-392 GLEEAVRGAEALVLE
+392 EGLDEAVRAAEARVLE
-407 TGEPQAASVE
+407 TGEPHSVDLDD
-417 SAFALAYPLRAAD
+417 AHALAYPLRAAD
-430 GERRITGIV
+430 GENRVTGIV
-439 SVGRPDKAFSEGERE
+439 SVARPGKAFSQSESD
-454 LFNYLAGQAA
+454 LFHYLAGQAA

-479 AVTDDLTGLSN
+479 AVTDELTGLSN
-490 RRRFQETLAGELAR
+490 RRRFQETLSSEVAR
-504 SQRFH
+504 SQRFA

-515 MLDIDDFKRVNDTYG
+515 MLDIDNFKAVNDTYG

-540 VARVLRESSRAIDLP
+540 VARVLKESSRAIDLP

-588 LEFPLVDEAGG
+588 LEFPLIGDGG
-599 QRVIT
+599 ASAIIR

-615 EGIEDMRELVAA
+615 GQIDEVRDLVAA

>member
-1 VSKGSAATEAAG
+1 
-13 TLTAGHM
+13 M

-56 GDARIAARQQ
+56 GDARIAARQEA
-66 TAINLYED
+66 AIHLYED
-74 TRRSSAQV
+74 ARRDSTVV
-82 ARTIAGGDAALAA
+82 ARKIAGTDAPLAA
-95 ALRSGER
+95 ALRAGDR
-102 ARIQRRTEQLLA
+102 TRIQRRTEQLRS
-114 RYHAAR
+114 RYDLAR
-120 ILVRDPSGATLG
+120 ILVRDPKGEPLG
-132 DAGSQLAAFPAT
+132 NAGSDLAAFPAT
-144 LALVDERRRSYG
+144 LQLIDRRRRSYG
-156 TIQVAVDTAGHY
+156 TIQVSRETATEYASLVHRVAGVDAIVLRGG
-168 ADRVRRIADLDAM
+168 V
-181 VSRDGKRI
+181 RI
-189 AGTLPRVDPAALP
+189 AGTLPSVDPGDLP
-202 ARQGHVTVGD
+202 AGQGHVKVQST
-212 IDYRV
+212 DYRV

-225 GRASLRVSVLDDTSV
+225 GGAHVQVSVLDDTSV
-240 TEGNVRSSRRI
+240 TAGNVRSSRRI

-256 IGFFILA
+256 VGFFILA

-292 FTTQVPTVGRDEFAA
+292 FSAQVPTVGRDEFAA

-322 EEDLRQERIRL
+322 EEDLRQERVRL

-366 AQAGR
+366 AEAGR
-371 ATVRTDPAEPM
+371 ATVRTDAAEPLR
-382 VQVATVGPPA
+382 QVATVGHPA
-392 GLEEAVRGAEALVLE
+392 GLEETVRVAEALVLE
-407 TGEPQAASVE
+407 TGEPQAANVD
-417 SAFALAYPLRAAD
+417 AAYALAHPLHAAD
-430 GERRITGIV
+430 GEGRVTGIV
-439 SVGRPDKAFSEGERE
+439 SVGRHDKPFSDSEQD
-454 LFNYLAGQAA
+454 LFHYLAGQAA

-479 AVTDDLTGLSN
+479 AVTDELTGLSN
-490 RRRFQETLAGELAR
+490 RRRFQETLAGEVAR
-504 SQRFH
+504 SQRFD

-515 MLDIDDFKRVNDTYG
+515 MLDLDNFKQVNDTYG
-530 HQQGDIVLRE
+530 HQQGDVVLRD

-588 LEFPLVDEAGG
+588 LEFPLEDENGER
-599 QRVIT
+599 RVIK

-615 EGIEDMRELVAA
+615 DGTDDMRELVAA

>member
-1 VSKGSAATEAAG
+1 
-13 TLTAGHM
+13 M

-56 GDARIAARQQ
+56 GDARIAARQE
-66 TAINLYED
+66 TAIHLYED
-74 TRRSSAQV
+74 ARRDSTAV
-82 ARTIAGGDAALAA
+82 ARKIAANDAALAA
-95 ALRSGER
+95 ALRAGDR
-102 ARIQRRTEQLLA
+102 ARIQRRTEQLRA
-114 RYHAAR
+114 RYRVSR
-120 ILVRDPSGATLG
+120 ILVRDPKGVPLG

-144 LALVDERRRSYG
+144 LQLIDQRRRSYG
-156 TIQVAVDTAGHY
+156 TIQVATETATRY
-168 ADRVRRIADLDAM
+168 ADLVHRIAGLD
-181 VSRDGKRI
+181 VVVLRSGQRI
-189 AGTLPRVDPAALP
+189 AGTLPTVDPSDLP
-202 ARQGHVTVGD
+202 ARRGHVTVEST
-212 IDYRV
+212 DYRV

-225 GRASLRVSVLDDTSV
+225 AGAHVQVSVLDNTSV
-240 TEGNVRSSRRI
+240 TEGNVRNSRTI

-292 FTTQVPTVGRDEFAA
+292 FSAQVPTVGRDEFAA

-322 EEDLRQERIRL
+322 EEDLRQERVRL

-342 TFASNLDRDAL
+342 TFASNLDRNAL

-366 AQAGR
+366 AEAGR
-371 ATVRTDPAEPM
+371 ATVRTDAAEPLR
-382 VQVATVGPPA
+382 QVATVGSPD
-392 GLEEAVRGAEALVLE
+392 GLEETVRAAEALVLE
-407 TGEPQAASVE
+407 TGEPQAANVDD
-417 SAFALAYPLRAAD
+417 AYALAHPLRAAD
-430 GERRITGIV
+430 GEGRVTGIV
-439 SVGRPDKAFSEGERE
+439 SVGRHDKPFSDSERD
-454 LFNYLAGQAA
+454 LFHYLAGQAA

-479 AVTDDLTGLSN
+479 AVTDELTGLSN
-490 RRRFQETLAGELAR
+490 RRRFQETLAGEVAR
-504 SQRFH
+504 SQRFD

-515 MLDIDDFKRVNDTYG
+515 MLDLDNFKQVNDTYG
-530 HQQGDIVLRE
+530 HQQGDVVLRD
-540 VARVLRESSRAIDLP
+540 VATVLRESSRAIDLP

-588 LEFPLVDEAGG
+588 LEFPLEDESGE
-599 QRVIT
+599 RRTIK

-615 EGIEDMRELVAA
+615 DGIEDMRELVAA

>member
-1 VSKGSAATEAAG
+1 
-13 TLTAGHM
+13 M

-56 GDARIAARQQ
+56 GDARIAARQEA
-66 TAINLYED
+66 AIHLYED
-74 TRRSSAQV
+74 ARRSSAGV
-82 ARTIAGGDAALAA
+82 ARKIAGSDAALAA
-95 ALRSGER
+95 ALRAGDR
-102 ARIQRRTEQLLA
+102 GRIQRRAEQL
-114 RYHAAR
+114 RTRNNVAR
-120 ILVRDPSGATLG
+120 ILVRDPKGATLG

-144 LALVDERRRSYG
+144 LQLVDQRRRSYG
-156 TIQVAVDTAGHY
+156 TIQVAVETATHY
-168 ADRVRRIADLDAM
+168 ADLVHRIAGLDAI
-181 VSRDGKRI
+181 VLRNGTRI
-189 AGTLPRVDPAALP
+189 AGTLPSVDPARLP
-202 ARQGHVTVGD
+202 PRQGHVTVESS
-212 IDYRV
+212 DYRV

-225 GRASLRVSVLDDTSV
+225 GGAHVQVSVLDNTSA

-280 FLEAARRLGSGD
+280 FLDAARRLGSGD
-292 FTTQVPTVGRDEFAA
+292 FSAQVPTVGRDEFAA
-307 LGEQFNRMAGQLEER
+307 LGDQFNQMANQLEER
-322 EEDLRQERIRL
+322 EEDLRQERVRL

-366 AQAGR
+366 AEGGR
-371 ATVRTDPAEPM
+371 ATVRTDAAEPLR
-382 VQVATVGPPA
+382 QVATVGSSD
-392 GLEEAVRGAEALVLE
+392 GLEEAVRAAEARVLE
-407 TGEPQAASVE
+407 TGEPHGASLEGV
-417 SAFALAYPLRAAD
+417 FALAHPLRAAD
-430 GERRITGIV
+430 GEGRVTGIV
-439 SVGRPDKAFSEGERE
+439 SVGRHDKPFSDGERD
-454 LFNYLAGQAA
+454 LFHYLAGQAA

-479 AVTDDLTGLSN
+479 AVTDELTGLSN
-490 RRRFQETLAGELAR
+490 RRRFQETLAGEVAR
-504 SQRFH
+504 SQRFG

-515 MLDIDDFKRVNDTYG
+515 MLDLDDFKQVNDNYG
-530 HQQGDIVLRE
+530 HQQGDVVLRE
-540 VARVLRESSRAIDLP
+540 VARVLKESSRAIDLP

-583 EGIEA
+583 EGIEG
-588 LEFPLVDEAGG
+588 LEFPLEDESGER
-599 QRVIT
+599 RVIQ

>member
-1 VSKGSAATEAAG
+1 
-13 TLTAGHM
+13 M

-56 GDARIAARQQ
+56 GDARIAARQEA
-66 TAINLYED
+66 AIHLYED
-74 TRRSSAQV
+74 ARRESTLT
-82 ARTIAGGDAALAA
+82 ARRIAGSDARLAA
-95 ALRSGER
+95 ALRSGQHP
-102 ARIQRRTEQLLA
+102 RIQRRVEQLRA
-114 RYHAAR
+114 RDRVAR
-120 ILVRDPSGATLG
+120 ILVRDPNGRTLG
-132 DAGSQLAAFPAT
+132 DAGSKVAAFPAT
-144 LALVDERRRSYG
+144 LQLVDQRNRSYG
-156 TIQVAVDTAGHY
+156 TIQVAAGSAPQY
-168 ADRVRRIADLDAM
+168 AEQVHRIAGLEAI
-181 VSRDGKRI
+181 VLQDGRRI
-189 AGTLPRVDPAALP
+189 AGTVPGVQDKDLP
-202 ARQGHVTVGD
+202 ARQGHVSVQHT
-212 IDYRV
+212 DYRV

-225 GRASLRVSVLDDTSV
+225 GGSHVQVSVLDNESV
-240 TEGNVRSSRRI
+240 TASNVRNSRRI

-292 FTTQVPTVGRDEFAA
+292 FSTQVPTVGRDEFAA
-307 LGEQFNRMAGQLEER
+307 LGQEFNQMASQLEQR
-322 EEDLRQERIRL
+322 EEDLRQERVRL

-371 ATVRTDPAEPM
+371 ATVRTGMDEPLL
-382 VQVATVGPPA
+382 QVAAVGHA
-392 GLEEAVRGAEALVLE
+392 TGLEEAVRAAEALVLE
-407 TGEPQAASVE
+407 TGEPHGTDVD
-417 SAFALAYPLRAAD
+417 SAHALAHPLRAAD
-430 GERRITGIV
+430 GEGRVTGIV
-439 SVGRPDKAFSEGERE
+439 SVGRHDKPFTDVERD
-454 LFNYLAGQAA
+454 LFHYLAGQAA

-479 AVTDDLTGLSN
+479 AVTDELTGLSN
-490 RRRFQETLAGELAR
+490 RRRFQETLAGEVAR
-504 SQRFH
+504 SRRFE

-515 MLDIDDFKRVNDTYG
+515 MLDIDDFKLVNDTYG
-530 HQQGDIVLRE
+530 HQQGDIVLRD
-540 VARVLRESSRAIDLP
+540 VARVLKDSSRAIDLP

-588 LEFPLVDEAGG
+588 LEFPLVDENGE
-599 QRVIT
+599 RRTIR

-615 EGIEDMRELVAA
+615 DGNEDMRELVAA